1 MAVFYK
7 LYKIIRKFQDDRNDR
22 ANNRWYAHTIINQ
35 TVGTDQI
42 AELIQ
47 ARCSLTKS
55 DVKGCVE
62 ALIDVIRE
70 QVQDSKAV
78 KLEGLGTFKV
88 SLKSKGSESV
98 EEFSVQGNITGSRI
112 IFLPARTRDSGT
124 GKSIVTLL
132 KGLKVKETAKN
143 DIEP

>member
-1 MAVFYK
+1 MPVFYK
-7 LYKIIRKFQDDRNDR
+7 LHKIVRTFKDGRQDK
-22 ANNRWYAHTIINQ
+22 ANNRWYARAVINQ

-78 KLEGLGTFKV
+78 KLDGLGIFKEK
-88 SLKSKGSESV
+88 L
-98 EEFSVQGNITGSRI
+98 
-112 IFLPARTRDSGT
+112 
-124 GKSIVTLL
+124 
-132 KGLKVKETAKN
+132 
-143 DIEP
+143 